1 MRYAMQQRA
10 IRILFTHAAKIG
22 CNRRDEKAV
31 TAINMLIQ
39 MRIAVICSS
48 VMIDLGWQLRHFRRI
63 GDACTAKRGLRFNDQ
78 HTHK

>member
-1 MRYAMQQRA
+1 MLYATQRRA
-10 IRILFTHAAKIG
+10 IRILFAHAAKIG

-39 MRIAVICSS
+39 IRIAVICSS

-63 GDACTAKRGLRFNDQ
+63 
-78 HTHK
+78 